1 MTPVDI
7 AISIGIFLGGAV
19 FGIIVGFFGLRARLP
34 PWVRTLMGGRNMA
47 MIFTRG
53 GTIRIVGLE
62 FKAPGI
68 AVARGMA
75 HIVIVPPGTRPYHLE
90 HGGVM
95 YVAAEASTHYSYA
108 HSALSGDSVFA
119 VRVLPA
125 SCAQGDLGEP
135 HCLDEL
141 ARAVGQVSKE
151 LPVGPL
157 VVSIAADR
165 DALINH
171 VVDTSAQ
178 LLSSALNATA
188 TMAQAQTKAESLILE
203 LAKLTKAQ
211 ASSVL
216 KWAVIIIIVV
226 AIAFGILSV
235 VMRGAP

>member
-19 FGIIVGFFGLRARLP
+19 FGIVVGFFGLRARLP
-34 PWVRTLMGGRNMA
+34 PWVRAAMGTRNLA
-47 MIFTRG
+47 MVFTRG
-53 GTIRIVGLE
+53 GTVRFVGME

-68 AVARGMA
+68 AMAKGMA
-75 HIVIVPPGTRPYHLE
+75 HIVVVPPGTKPFHLE

-95 YVAAEASTHYSYA
+95 YIAAEASTHYSYA
-108 HSALSGDSVFA
+108 HSALSKDSVFA
-119 VRVLPA
+119 VKVLPA
-125 SCAQGDLGEP
+125 TCMQGDLGDP

-141 ARAVGQVSKE
+141 ARAVGQVSRE

-188 TMAQAQTKAESLILE
+188 AMAQAQSKAESFILE

-235 VMRGAP
+235 VLRGGP